1 MKDHAVH
8 YIRRHHRHQHHH
20 RHHRNHRHQHQIF
33 LIENTPPPISSNQ
46 HKLRQKDSRPNSDFI
61 IPVIRCKHLL
71 DVVHVCVSPSAKT
84 SSLSLLAVGNLLQPS
99 PSTFSHHSV
108 SHKSTSHSGGQTV
121 PSSSTLE
128 FFHRN
133 YLSVILRTDWTVV

>member
-33 LIENTPPPISSNQ
+33 LIKNTPPPISSNQ

-71 DVVHVCVSPSAKT
+71 DVVYMSVYYHLPKHHHYHYWPLVIYCKHHHPPSAIIQCLT
-84 SSLSLLAVGNLLQPS
+84 RARV
-99 PSTFSHHSV
+99 
-108 SHKSTSHSGGQTV
+108 
-121 PSSSTLE
+121 TLVVKL
-128 FFHRN
+128 FHRVQPLN
-133 YLSVILRTDWTVV
+133 FFTEITFL